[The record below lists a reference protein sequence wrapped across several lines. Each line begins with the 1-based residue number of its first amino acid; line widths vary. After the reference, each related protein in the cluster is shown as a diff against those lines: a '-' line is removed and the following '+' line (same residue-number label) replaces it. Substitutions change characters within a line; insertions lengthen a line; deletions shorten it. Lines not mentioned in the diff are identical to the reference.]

1 MSKKEIHESLVGRY
15 VKVGVSVG
23 LVALMTACSTASNRF
38 GPFDGTKA
46 KSDPGYNSTRNSSY
60 SDATSG
66 GGDTYSR
73 TVSAK
78 PLDDPSAGGRT
89 YASNTGGS
97 GTYATATNARYS
109 TGGGQVRVNRGDT
122 LYSISRQHGVP
133 VNDLI
138 ATNGLQAPY
147 GLQAGQTLTI
157 PSSAD
162 GSRVVARA
170 PQPVV
175 RPVAAPVPQTQT
187 PGIHV
192 VRRGETLY
200 GISRSYG
207 HRVEAVASYNQIG
220 QPYTVRIG
228 QRLRIPN
235 ASSVV
240 AQQRTVYRD
249 TPKRVTTLSPVPVKP
264 RTVETAPVQRTEPV
278 QKARVQPAPRKVGK
292 PPKMTSSKFRWPV
305 KGRVISK
312 FGTKPNGQRND
323 GINVAV
329 PEGTSVKA
337 AENGVVA
344 YAGNELKGYGNLV
357 LIRHANNWVTAY
369 AHAKELFVRRGDIV
383 KRGQIIAKAGKSGS
397 VTSPQLHFEV
407 RKGAQAVNP
416 LKYLARNTV
425 AGG

>member
-15 VKVGVSVG
+15 VRVGVSVG

-38 GPFDGTKA
+38 GPFDGTKT

-60 SDATSG
+60 SDATTG
-66 GGDTYSR
+66 GGDNYSR
-73 TVSAK
+73 TVSAQ
-78 PLDDPSAGGRT
+78 PLDDPTANSRT
-89 YASNTGGS
+89 YASASHTGG
-97 GTYATATNARYS
+97 S
-109 TGGGQVRVNRGDT
+109 TGGGVVRVNRGDT
-122 LYSISRQHGVP
+122 LYSISRQYGVP
-133 VNDLI
+133 VSDLI

-147 GLQAGQTLTI
+147 GLQAGQSLTI
-157 PSSAD
+157 PSSAG

-207 HRVEAVASYNQIG
+207 QRVEAVAGYNQIG

-235 ASSVV
+235 AGSVV

-249 TPKRVTTLSPVPVKP
+249 TPKRVTTLSPVPAKP
-264 RTVETAPVQRTEPV
+264 RAIETAPVQRTEPA
-278 QKARVQPAPRKVGK
+278 QQARVQPAPRKVGK

-329 PEGTSVKA
+329 PEGTSIKA

-369 AHAKELFVRRGDIV
+369 AHAKEMFVRRGDIV
-383 KRGQIIAKAGKSGS
+383 KRGQIIAKAGKTGS

>member
-23 LVALMTACSTASNRF
+23 LVALLTACSTASNRF
-38 GPFDGTKA
+38 GPFGGTKA
-46 KSDPGYNSTRNSSY
+46 SSDPGYKSTQNSSY
-60 SDATSG
+60 SNATQNDG
-66 GGDTYSR
+66 TNYSR
-73 TVSAK
+73 TVSAQ
-78 PLDDPSAGGRT
+78 PLDDPSAGSQT
-89 YASNTGGS
+89 V
-97 GTYATATNARYS
+97 ATNTRTVATNTRS
-109 TGGGQVRVNRGDT
+109 GAVRVNRGDT
-122 LYSISRQHGVP
+122 LYSISRAYGVP

-147 GLQAGQTLTI
+147 GLQVGQSLTI
-157 PSSAD
+157 PSTA
-162 GSRVVARA
+162 GSSTVVARA

-200 GISRSYG
+200 SISRSYG
-207 HRVEAVASYNQIG
+207 SRVEAVAGYNEIG

-235 ASSVV
+235 ANSVV
-240 AQQRTVYRD
+240 ANRTVYRQ
-249 TPKRVTTLSPVPVKP
+249 TPQRTTTLSPVPAKR
-264 RTVETAPVQRTEPV
+264 RTVETAPVPQTQPV
-278 QKARVQPAPRKVGK
+278 QKARVEPAPRKVGK

-357 LIRHANNWVTAY
+357 LIRHSNNWVTAY

-416 LKYLARNTV
+416 MKYLARNTV

>member
-1 MSKKEIHESLVGRY
+1 MQH
-15 VKVGVSVG
+15 GVQQVR
-23 LVALMTACSTASNRF
+23 A
-38 GPFDGTKA
+38 FDGTKA
-46 KSDPGYNSTRNSSY
+46 KSDPGYNSTQNSSY

-66 GGDTYSR
+66 GGDNYSR

-78 PLDDPSAGGRT
+78 PLDDPSASSRT
-89 YASNTGGS
+89 YASTASNASNTRYGS
-97 GTYATATNARYS
+97 G
-109 TGGGQVRVNRGDT
+109 GGEVRVNRGDT
-122 LYSISRQHGVP
+122 LYSISRQYGVP

-157 PSSAD
+157 PSSAG

-175 RPVAAPVPQTQT
+175 RPVAAPVPQNQS

-207 HRVEAVASYNQIG
+207 HRVEAVAGYNQIG

-240 AQQRTVYRD
+240 SQQRTVYRD
-249 TPKRVTTLSPVPVKP
+249 TPKRATTLSPVPVKR

-312 FGTKPNGQRND
+312 FGTKPTD
-323 GINVAV
+323 NVM
-329 PEGTSVKA
+329 
-337 AENGVVA
+337 
-344 YAGNELKGYGNLV
+344 
-357 LIRHANNWVTAY
+357 TASMSRFRS
-369 AHAKELFVRRGDIV
+369 ER
-383 KRGQIIAKAGKSGS
+383 
-397 VTSPQLHFEV
+397 P
-407 RKGAQAVNP
+407 
-416 LKYLARNTV
+416 
-425 AGG
+425 